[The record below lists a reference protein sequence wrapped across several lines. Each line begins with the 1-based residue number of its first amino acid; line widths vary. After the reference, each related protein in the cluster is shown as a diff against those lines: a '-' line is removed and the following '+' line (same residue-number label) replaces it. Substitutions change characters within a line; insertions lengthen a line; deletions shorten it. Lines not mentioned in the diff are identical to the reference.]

1 MLVESVRK
9 LDHVLKVIEAAKRRT
24 MMHMTSF
31 AATLTLLKQALEA
44 LFAKTDANQTRILHS
59 RLLTEA
65 KPKQVQDVER
75 VKCAIKDSQLQLPEY
90 ATSEE
95 TTNLQTV
102 DDVVDE
108 LINMPLMQLVD
119 WTATWAKIAE
129 HHSSATHVLEFG
141 PDLGVAKLSDKFAE
155 GLGIEAVMATAKHPV
170 MSTSTKY
177 TPHIGLQQF
186 IDATPTLTPA
196 EVMWAKKFGPHVT
209 ASGGLYNRFTHA
221 LNKPPIVVA
230 GMKPTT
236 SLECID
242 LVAGIQNAGFHG
254 ELAAGGLSRPNIFE
268 DAVNELVSKIK
279 LGLGITINMLYLN
292 AKHGVLIESITIG
305 AGIPT
310 QERAL
315 EMMSQMDAVG
325 IKVVCFKTGSVDGIH
340 AVLKIAAAMPSMTVM
355 LPWTGGRAGGH
366 HSFEDFHQPMEETYA
381 AIRRVSNVLLLQYLT
396 GEWSLSRGHLHK
408 KPADGI
414 LMGSRVMVAKEAATA
429 PAVKKLLVDT
439 PGIESE
445 LEWETSYTGVVGGV
459 VTVTS
464 ELGEPIHVVANR
476 CALLWKEF
484 NDKYF
489 SIPRE
494 QVELVLRLNKQDI
507 IARLNADYQKPYF
520 GCKRNVETGEVVP
533 TELEEM
539 SYGDVLTRLVDLTYV
554 EVEGKPQR
562 WFITRTEERF
572 RHESAGALFDQSEL
586 KSNPR
591 ETLSAFIAK
600 YPATVSTLMSVPDC
614 DFFLELCRMGGKPA
628 NFVPVIDT
636 ESKTRF
642 KMGLSVCDEQ
652 RVFILQDP
660 VAVRY
665 GTEVDEPEVDIQ
677 GGINTGFINVVKES
691 DAIAAAPVAAAKP
704 IVDIAGAEVTK
715 SEGSVE
721 IAALAAS
728 VRDKDWLEALIVS
741 THVVEK
747 KMWLVIPITKKE
759 ASNVVVVNEMAFQYY
774 PELPCSIHAEGSG
787 FIDKMFYPYFWV
799 TIEGKEEE
807 SCEAACTERVMSPFT
822 ADFSI
827 TKEEIV
833 AYCTALGLSKDEE
846 GAPAN
851 FVTIVPWRPQIRS
864 VFTKEVKA
872 NLLGLL
878 HLASATFLPDDDIV
892 THDAHDSTCTV
903 ALISRKT
910 VGEQLEEVLLPLVE
924 LHSEFLIRGSFNDFE
939 PMFLIDK
946 PTDDFVTK
954 RQKDVEILKA
964 KSWLKLAAEASV
976 RVCDHLSFELTTKKH
991 YASINSLSF
1000 VEASVV
1006 LCREEA
1012 GSKMETGM
1020 VQYGM
1025 MKQAPMAFGCPGGI
1039 HLRTTFGLFIL
1050 EMVRKKQKSITAHFW

>member
-9 LDHVLKVIEAAKRRT
+9 MEHVLKVIEAAKRRT
-24 MMHMTSF
+24 MMHMTGF

-44 LFAKTDANQTRILHS
+44 LFAKTDANQMRILHS

-108 LINMPLMQLVD
+108 LINIPLLQLVD

-221 LNKPPIVVA
+221 LNKPPIMVA

-242 LVAGIQNAGFHG
+242 LVAAIQNAGFHG

-279 LGLGITINMLYLN
+279 LGLGIAINMLYLN
-292 AKHGVLIESITIG
+292 AKHITVI
-305 AGIPT
+305 
-310 QERAL
+310 
-315 EMMSQMDAVG
+315 
-325 IKVVCFKTGSVDGIH
+325 DGIT
-340 AVLKIAAAMPSMTVM
+340 AAIFSTAWIPSTEPR
-355 LPWTGGRAGGH
+355 LPPADGG
-366 HSFEDFHQPMEETYA
+366 DVA
-381 AIRRVSNVLLLQYLT
+381 AIRRVSNVLLLVGSGFGNWKDSKQYLT
-396 GEWSLSRGHLHK
+396 GEWSLARPPAQEACGWYPDGLSR
-408 KPADGI
+408 D
-414 LMGSRVMVAKEAATA
+414 
-429 PAVKKLLVDT
+429 VKKLLVDT
-439 PGIESE
+439 PGIESG

-494 QVELVLRLNKQDI
+494 QVELALRLNKQDI
-507 IARLNADYQKPYF
+507 IAHLNADYQKPYF

-539 SYGDVLTRLVDLTYV
+539 SYGDVLTRLKASRSAGWNDTYV
-554 EVEGKPQR
+554 SRVSK
-562 WFITRTEERF
+562 FITRTEERF

-614 DFFLELCRMGGKPA
+614 DFFLELCRMGGKPV
-628 NFVPVIDT
+628 NFVPAIDT
-636 ESKTRF
+636 ESRTRF
-642 KMGLSVCDEQ
+642 KMGLSVSDEQ

-691 DAIAAAPVAAAKP
+691 GAIAAAPVAAAKP

-728 VRDKDWLEALIVS
+728 VRDKDWLEALILS

-747 KMWLVIPITKKE
+747 KMRLVIPYVIDVAGVRVFDSPIDISGPVIEITKKE
-759 ASNVVVVNEMAFQYY
+759 ASIAVVVNE
-774 PELPCSIHAEGSG
+774 
-787 FIDKMFYPYFWV
+787 
-799 TIEGKEEE
+799 
-807 SCEAACTERVMSPFT
+807 
-822 ADFSI
+822 
-827 TKEEIV
+827 
-833 AYCTALGLSKDEE
+833 DEE
-846 GAPAN
+846 GAPAD

-872 NLLGLL
+872 NLLGLV

-903 ALISRKT
+903 VLISRKT

-954 RQKDVEILKA
+954 RQEDVEILKA

-976 RVCDHLSFELTTKKH
+976 RVCDLLSFELTAKKH

-1012 GSKMETGM
+1012 GSKMETGT

>member
-9 LDHVLKVIEAAKRRT
+9 MEHVLKVIEAAKRRT
-24 MMHMTSF
+24 MMHMTGF

-44 LFAKTDANQTRILHS
+44 LFAKTDANQMRILHS

-75 VKCAIKDSQLQLPEY
+75 VKCAIKDSL
-90 ATSEE
+90 
-95 TTNLQTV
+95 
-102 DDVVDE
+102 
-108 LINMPLMQLVD
+108 
-119 WTATWAKIAE
+119 
-129 HHSSATHVLEFG
+129 
-141 PDLGVAKLSDKFAE
+141 
-155 GLGIEAVMATAKHPV
+155 
-170 MSTSTKY
+170 
-177 TPHIGLQQF
+177 
-186 IDATPTLTPA
+186 
-196 EVMWAKKFGPHVT
+196 MWAKKFGPHVT
-209 ASGGLYNRFTHA
+209 ASGGLCNRFTHA
-221 LNKPPIVVA
+221 LNKPPIMVA

-242 LVAGIQNAGFHG
+242 LVAAIQNAGFHG

-279 LGLGITINMLYLN
+279 LGLGIAINMLYLN
-292 AKHGVLIESITIG
+292 AKH
-305 AGIPT
+305 
-310 QERAL
+310 
-315 EMMSQMDAVG
+315 
-325 IKVVCFKTGSVDGIH
+325 
-340 AVLKIAAAMPSMTVM
+340 AAASPRQHHGHRRHHRGNLQHRVDTVHR
-355 LPWTGGRAGGH
+355 TGLEAH
-366 HSFEDFHQPMEETYA
+366 HLDVNGLHLRHHLKRTLLCWDTSAFHQPMEETYA
-381 AIRRVSNVLLLQYLT
+381 AIRRVSNVLLLVGSGFGNWEDSKQYLT
-396 GEWSLSRGHLHK
+396 GEWSLARGHLHK

-439 PGIESE
+439 PGIESG
-445 LEWETSYTGVVGGV
+445 LEWETSYTGVVGDV

-494 QVELVLRLNKQDI
+494 QVELALRLNKQDI
-507 IARLNADYQKPYF
+507 IAHLNADYQKPYF

-554 EVEGKPQR
+554 EVEVKPQR

-614 DFFLELCRMGGKPA
+614 DFFLELCRMGGKPV
-628 NFVPVIDT
+628 NFVPAIDT
-636 ESKTRF
+636 ESRTRF
-642 KMGLSVCDEQ
+642 KMGLSVSDEQ

-691 DAIAAAPVAAAKP
+691 GAIAAAPVAAAKP

-728 VRDKDWLEALIVS
+728 VRDKDWLEALILS

-747 KMWLVIPITKKE
+747 KMRLVIPYVIDVAGVRVFDSPIDISGPVIEITKKE
-759 ASNVVVVNEMAFQYY
+759 ASIAVVVNE
-774 PELPCSIHAEGSG
+774 
-787 FIDKMFYPYFWV
+787 
-799 TIEGKEEE
+799 
-807 SCEAACTERVMSPFT
+807 
-822 ADFSI
+822 
-827 TKEEIV
+827 
-833 AYCTALGLSKDEE
+833 DEE
-846 GAPAN
+846 GAPAD

-872 NLLGLL
+872 NLLGLV

-903 ALISRKT
+903 VLISRKT

-954 RQKDVEILKA
+954 RQEDVEILKA

-976 RVCDHLSFELTTKKH
+976 RVCDLLSFELTAKKH

-1012 GSKMETGM
+1012 GSKMETGT

-1039 HLRTTFGLFIL
+1039 HLRTTSGLFIL

>member
-1 MLVESVRK
+1 MLVESIRK
-9 LDHVLKVIEAAKRRT
+9 MDHVLKVIEAAKRRT
-24 MMHMTSF
+24 MMHMTGF

-102 DDVVDE
+102 DVVVDE
-108 LINMPLMQLVD
+108 LINMPLLQLVD

-221 LNKPPIVVA
+221 LNKPP
-230 GMKPTT
+230 P
-236 SLECID
+236 SWSR
-242 LVAGIQNAGFHG
+242 NAGFHG

-279 LGLGITINMLYLN
+279 LGLGIAINMLYLNVKLGLGIAINMLYLN
-292 AKHGVLIESITIG
+292 AKHGVLIESITI
-305 AGIPT
+305 ATGIPT

-315 EMMSQMDAVG
+315 EMMSQMEAVG

-381 AIRRVSNVLLLQYLT
+381 AIRRVSNVLLLVGSGFGNWEDSKQYLT
-396 GEWSLSRGHLHK
+396 GEWKACG
-408 KPADGI
+408 
-414 LMGSRVMVAKEAATA
+414 
-429 PAVKKLLVDT
+429 
-439 PGIESE
+439 
-445 LEWETSYTGVVGGV
+445 W
-459 VTVTS
+459 
-464 ELGEPIHVVANR
+464 
-476 CALLWKEF
+476 WKEF

-533 TELEEM
+533 TELEEW

-600 YPATVSTLMSVPDC
+600 YPATVSTLISVPDC
-614 DFFLELCRMGGKPA
+614 DFFLELCRMGGKPV
-628 NFVPVIDT
+628 NFVPAIDT

-652 RVFILQDP
+652 RVFTLQDP

-721 IAALAAS
+721 
-728 VRDKDWLEALIVS
+728 DWLEALILS

-747 KMWLVIPITKKE
+747 KMWLVIPYVIDVAGVRVFDSPIDISGPVIEITKKE
-759 ASNVVVVNEMAFQYY
+759 ASIVVVVNEMALQYY

-787 FIDKMFYPYFWV
+787 FIDKMFYPYFCV
-799 TIEGKEEE
+799 AIEGTEEE

-827 TKEEIV
+827 TKEEIM
-833 AYCTALGLSKDEE
+833 AYRTALGLSKDEE
-846 GAPAN
+846 GAPAD

-872 NLLGLL
+872 NLLG
-878 HLASATFLPDDDIV
+878 LASATFLPDDDIV

-910 VGEQLEEVLLPLVE
+910 VGEQLEEVLLPLVG

-954 RQKDVEILKA
+954 RQEDVEILKA

-976 RVCDHLSFELTTKKH
+976 RVCVLLSFELTTKKH
-991 YASINSLSF
+991 YASINALSF
-1000 VEASVV
+1000 VEATVV

-1012 GSKMETGM
+1012 GSKMETGT

-1039 HLRTTFGLFIL
+1039 HLRTTFGHFIL